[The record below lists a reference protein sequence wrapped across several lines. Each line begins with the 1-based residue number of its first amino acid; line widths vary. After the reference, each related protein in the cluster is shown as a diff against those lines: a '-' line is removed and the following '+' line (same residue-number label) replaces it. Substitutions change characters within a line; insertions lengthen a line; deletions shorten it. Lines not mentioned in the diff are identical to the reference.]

1 MNKLH
6 SMTSVA
12 ALLALSVTGTAVHA
26 ESQAAPASSVQS
38 NKEQAKS
45 KVTATKKT
53 TAPKKVADASCG
65 NHKAGDGSCGNSR

>member
-26 ESQAAPASSVQS
+26 ENQPAPNS
-38 NKEQAKS
+38 NIQGS
-45 KVTATKKT
+45 KTQVKKT
-53 TAPKKVADASCG
+53 TAPKKAADASCG
-65 NHKAGDGSCGNSR
+65 NHKAGDGSCGSN